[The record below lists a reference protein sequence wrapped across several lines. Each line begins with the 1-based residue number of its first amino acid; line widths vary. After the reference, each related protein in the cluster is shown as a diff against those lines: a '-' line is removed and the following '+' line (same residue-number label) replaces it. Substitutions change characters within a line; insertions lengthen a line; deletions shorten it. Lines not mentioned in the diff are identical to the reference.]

1 VRKLAQ
7 RDLSVRPAEQ
17 ACRALIEHRS
27 WMANEHRSRYTAPTE
42 CLERVTRGAGCGI
55 VVNMSSKAPKPKE
68 PKPSDIRSAG
78 QVAIDAAHAA
88 VDAAQ
93 AVATGALRIPPAS
106 ARFAAQLPDL
116 LENLAATT
124 ERLNI
129 AMDRLDR
136 YLSLAEPTLR
146 TMDRLLPQLEA
157 LLATGDE
164 IYGALS
170 RIPGVSTLTRIAGGQ
185 SSDDHPRGS
194 RKK

>member
-1 VRKLAQ
+1 
-7 RDLSVRPAEQ
+7 
-17 ACRALIEHRS
+17 
-27 WMANEHRSRYTAPTE
+27 
-42 CLERVTRGAGCGI
+42 
-55 VVNMSSKAPKPKE
+55 MSPKASKPKG
-68 PKPSDIRSAG
+68 PKPSDIRTAA
-78 QVAIDAAHAA
+78 QATVDAAHAA

-93 AVATGALRIPPAS
+93 AVATGVLRIPPAS

-124 ERLNI
+124 ERLNT

-136 YLSLAEPTLR
+136 YLALAEPTLR

-157 LLATGDE
+157 LVATGDE

-170 RIPGVSTLTRIAGGQ
+170 RIPGASTLSRIAGGQ
-185 SSDDHPRGS
+185 SSDDDPRRT

>member
-1 VRKLAQ
+1 
-7 RDLSVRPAEQ
+7 
-17 ACRALIEHRS
+17 
-27 WMANEHRSRYTAPTE
+27 MANRGLIGGS
-42 CLERVTRGAGCGI
+42 LEPVTGDAGCGI
-55 VVNMSSKAPKPKE
+55 VVNMSPKAPKTSE

-78 QVAIDAAHAA
+78 QAAIEAAQAA

-93 AVATGALRIPPAS
+93 AVASGALRIPPAS

-124 ERLNI
+124 ERLNT

-146 TMDRLLPQLEA
+146 TMDRLLPQLET
-157 LLATGDE
+157 LVATGEE

-170 RIPGVSTLTRIAGGQ
+170 RIPGVSTLTRMAGGQ
-185 SSDDHPRGS
+185 SSDDGPRGKR
-194 RKK
+194 RK

>member
-1 VRKLAQ
+1 
-7 RDLSVRPAEQ
+7 
-17 ACRALIEHRS
+17 
-27 WMANEHRSRYTAPTE
+27 
-42 CLERVTRGAGCGI
+42 
-55 VVNMSSKAPKPKE
+55 MSPKAPKPKG

-78 QVAIDAAHAA
+78 QAAVDAAQAA

-93 AVATGALRIPPAS
+93 AVATGVLRIPPAS

-116 LENLAATT
+116 LENLAETT
-124 ERLNI
+124 ERLNT

-136 YLSLAEPTLR
+136 YLALAEPTLR

-157 LLATGDE
+157 LVATGDE

-170 RIPGVSTLTRIAGGQ
+170 RIPGVSTLSRFAGGQ
-185 SSDDHPRGS
+185 SSDDDPRGK